1 MAKELIDFL
10 VIGAQKSGTTSL
22 FKYIQ
27 HHSSLYL
34 PPQKEVEFF
43 VNDAV
48 YSKGVDWYLDVHFS
62 DVDERKLRG
71 EVCPAYMGYRS
82 APARIH
88 AEFPEIKLIAI
99 LRNPVDR
106 AYSHYRMAV
115 RRGTETRPFRE
126 VIEAQKNEGIVA
138 PETKSTG
145 QDDSPFV
152 LSFSLYGKTLD
163 RYLKYFEREQILILF
178 QEDLDS
184 NPRESV
190 ARLFSFLGVDDSYE
204 PDNLGREYHVGGI
217 KRFPRLGKW
226 IMQQEMLKS
235 VGKKVLRSESNIQ
248 AARFWFEQFDIKP
261 VKDQGPSG
269 EDRDSL
275 KRVFE
280 TDVELLERCLLLDV
294 PWTEFKS

>member
-27 HHSSLYL
+27 HHPSLYL

-71 EVCPAYMGYRS
+71 EVCPAYMGYSS

-88 AEFPEIKLIAI
+88 AEFPEMKLIAI
-99 LRNPVDR
+99 LRNPIDR

-115 RRGTETRPFRE
+115 RRGTETRPFHE
-126 VIEAQKNEGIVA
+126 VIEAQKNDGIVA

-145 QDDSPFV
+145 QNDSPFM

-163 RYLKYFEREQILILF
+163 RYLEYFERVQILILF

-204 PDNLGREYHVGGI
+204 PDNLGRGYHVGGI

-235 VGKKVLRSESNIQ
+235 AGKKVLRSDSNIQ

-261 VKDQGPSG
+261 VKDQGPSI

-280 TDVELLERCLLLDV
+280 TDVELLERRLLLDV
-294 PWTEFKS
+294 PWTEFKG